1 MAFSIDFPMFDMT
14 NKLSKSADALDS
26 ALAHMSKKTA
36 SPFARS
42 ISGLD
47 SADDLFSSSP
57 VVSATA
63 GSGFDEWLA
72 ADLQFGNLSG
82 DESILSSSPLSSS
95 SASPFSSLEDSP
107 LLGFESFNGAS
118 ALMMSAP
125 LFDMSIIPP
134 VMVDVSLPVAVPDAS
149 ATPALTSAAVQQA
162 AAALNIPWSHD
173 LEKAVMAQAQADLSA
188 AAQVVL
194 SPLLAIQEDE
204 IADFDF
210 SRESSREASPSPDF
224 TSTESSPSLA
234 SATLPAPAGKKKS
247 KKRVLTPEEKM
258 EEVVAKRAKNTDAA
272 RRSRL
277 KKLIRLEG
285 LEAKISDLETANN
298 DLSMKIAILET
309 EKSSFVSKET
319 EQIARIEQLEAQLAE
334 AHVALSKRP

>member
-1 MAFSIDFPMFDMT
+1 MAISIDFPMFDMT

-26 ALAHMSKKTA
+26 ALAQLGKKTV
-36 SPFARS
+36 SPFA
-42 ISGLD
+42 IGLD
-47 SADDLFSSSP
+47 NADDLFSSP
-57 VVSATA
+57 VSATA

-82 DESILSSSPLSSS
+82 DESILSSSPLSTSS
-95 SASPFSSLEDSP
+95 SSPFSGLDDSP
-107 LLGFESFNGAS
+107 LLGFESFNSAS
-118 ALMMSAP
+118 SLMGAP

-134 VMVDVSLPVAVPDAS
+134 VMVDVLSVPVPAAS

-173 LEKAVMAQAQADLSA
+173 LEKAVMAQAQADLSIA
-188 AAQVVL
+188 TAQVAS
-194 SPLLAIQEDE
+194 SPVPEDDVV
-204 IADFDF
+204 DFDF
-210 SRESSREASPSPDF
+210 SRESSREASPSPAP
-224 TSTESSPSLA
+224 TSTEPSSPSPA
-234 SATLPAPAGKKKS
+234 SATPTAPAGKKKS

-285 LEAKISDLETANN
+285 LEAKVSDLETANS

-309 EKSSFVSKET
+309 EKNGFVSKEA

-334 AHVALSKRP
+334 AHAALSKRP

>member
-1 MAFSIDFPMFDMT
+1 M
-14 NKLSKSADALDS
+14 LSFIV
-26 ALAHMSKKTA
+26 SKKTA
-36 SPFARS
+36 SPFA
-42 ISGLD
+42 IGLD
-47 SADDLFSSSP
+47 NADDLFSP
-57 VVSATA
+57 VSAVA

-95 SASPFSSLEDSP
+95 SSSPFSSLDDSP
-107 LLGFESFNGAS
+107 LLGFESFNSAS
-118 ALMMSAP
+118 SLMGAP

-134 VMVDVSLPVAVPDAS
+134 VMVDVKSLPVPVPAAS

-162 AAALNIPWSHD
+162 AAALNIPWSQD
-173 LEKAVMAQAQADLSA
+173 LEKAVMAQAQADLSTA
-188 AAQVVL
+188 TAQVASFPVQ
-194 SPLLAIQEDE
+194 AIEEDD

-210 SRESSREASPSPDF
+210 TRESSREASPSLAS
-224 TSTESSPSLA
+224 TSTDPSSPSPT
-234 SATLPAPAGKKKS
+234 SAAPAGKKKS

-258 EEVVAKRAKNTDAA
+258 DEIVAKRAKNTDAA

-285 LEAKISDLETANN
+285 LEAKVSDLETANS

-309 EKSSFVSKET
+309 EKCGFVSKET

-334 AHVALSKRP
+334 AHAALSMRP

>member
-1 MAFSIDFPMFDMT
+1 MAISIDFPMFDMT

-26 ALAHMSKKTA
+26 ALAQISKKTA
-36 SPFARS
+36 SAFA
-42 ISGLD
+42 IGLD
-47 SADDLFSSSP
+47 NADDLFSP
-57 VVSATA
+57 VSAAA

-95 SASPFSSLEDSP
+95 SSSPFSSLDDSP
-107 LLGFESFNGAS
+107 LLGFESFNSAS
-118 ALMMSAP
+118 SLMGAP
-125 LFDMSIIPP
+125 LFDISIIPP
-134 VMVDVSLPVAVPDAS
+134 VMVDVKSLPVPVPAAS

-162 AAALNIPWSHD
+162 AAALNIPWSQD
-173 LEKAVMAQAQADLSA
+173 LEKAVMAQAQADLSTA
-188 AAQVVL
+188 TAQVASFPVH
-194 SPLLAIQEDE
+194 AIEEDD

-210 SRESSREASPSPDF
+210 TRESSREASPSLAS
-224 TSTESSPSLA
+224 TSTEPSSPSSTSAAPAA
-234 SATLPAPAGKKKS
+234 SAGKKKS

-258 EEVVAKRAKNTDAA
+258 DEIVAKRAKNTDAA

-285 LEAKISDLETANN
+285 LEAKVSDLETANS

-309 EKSSFVSKET
+309 EKSGFVSKET

-334 AHVALSKRP
+334 AHAALSMRP

>member
-1 MAFSIDFPMFDMT
+1 MAISIDFPMFDMT

-26 ALAHMSKKTA
+26 ALAQLGKKTV
-36 SPFARS
+36 SPFA
-42 ISGLD
+42 IGLD
-47 SADDLFSSSP
+47 NADDLFSP
-57 VVSATA
+57 VSATA

-72 ADLQFGNLSG
+72 ADLQFGSLSG
-82 DESILSSSPLSSS
+82 DESILSSSPLSTSS
-95 SASPFSSLEDSP
+95 SSPFSGLDDSP
-107 LLGFESFNGAS
+107 LLGFESFNSAS
-118 ALMMSAP
+118 SLMGAP

-134 VMVDVSLPVAVPDAS
+134 VMVDVLPVPVPAAS

-173 LEKAVMAQAQADLSA
+173 LEKAVMAQAQADLSIA
-188 AAQVVL
+188 TAQVAS
-194 SPLLAIQEDE
+194 SPVPAIQEDDVV
-204 IADFDF
+204 DFDF
-210 SRESSREASPSPDF
+210 SRESSREASPSPAP
-224 TSTESSPSLA
+224 TSTEPSSPSPA
-234 SATLPAPAGKKKS
+234 SATPTAPAGKKKS

-285 LEAKISDLETANN
+285 LEAKVSDLETANS

-309 EKSSFVSKET
+309 EKSGFVSKEA

-334 AHVALSKRP
+334 AHAALSKRP